1 MWSVIIRS
9 KRYEMMQPR
18 RVGSASARCRESC
31 WEYGTL
37 MQWET
42 LKGKAQET
50 ICLIKELRKSLRLLN
65 GE

>member
-1 MWSVIIRS
+1 MECNN
-9 KRYEMMQPR
+9 KRIKRCEMMQQR
-18 RVGSASARCRESC
+18 RVGSASARCRES
-31 WEYGTL
+31 WLEYGTL

-50 ICLIKELRKSLRLLN
+50 TCLIKELRKSLRLLN